1 MWMWVLILGGGP
13 IAALAGLLAWRDH
26 RARRRG
32 GRISYLTSK
41 QLDAQRGG
49 PDQRV
54 AQDNIPFGSGGG
66 EVLPPVDP

>member
-26 RARRRG
+26 QARRRG

-41 QLDAQRGG
+41 QFDAQR
-49 PDQRV
+49 V
-54 AQDNIPFGSGGG
+54 APDNIPFGIGGG